1 MTDLF
6 FSYKNVT
13 VTNGIE
19 PVLKDFSFTI
29 ETGQH
34 WTLVGDAASGIPV
47 LLQAMAGKTRVTGGE
62 IISPK
67 NVVLVANNAHFKN
80 RSNTGEFYFQQRFN
94 SSDAGDALSVWEYL
108 AAVKPFRESSTW
120 SLPHTLKRMNLWLLA
135 EKPIIL
141 LSNGETRR
149 LLLAEALIKNPELL
163 LLDNPMAG
171 LDVASR
177 ENFNDLAQDI
187 VASGITL
194 VLSAKADE
202 LPDAITHVAVFENQ
216 QLTDTHTAAE
226 FAQQINDDLSA
237 GIDANLLS
245 PLIADWD
252 VPAFETLVKLEDVT
266 IRYGEK
272 TILDNVNLHVHQGE
286 HWAIKGHNGAGKST
300 LLSLVNGDNPQSYA
314 NKITLF
320 DIKRGSGES
329 IWDIKKHIGFV
340 SAELPRFFPT
350 DQSCAEV
357 IESGLYDTMGLFR
370 KSKPENLR
378 TILEWMDL
386 FGIEAFAWSG
396 FSTAPLSV
404 QRLAVLIRA
413 FIKKPAM
420 LILDESSQGL
430 DAQQVTLVKT
440 IIDHICRTTATT
452 LLYVSH
458 YENEVPTCVTRTLLL
473 EAGRITT
480 PSL

>member
-13 VTNGIE
+13 VTNGADA
-19 PVLKDFSFTI
+19 VLKNFSFTI
-29 ETGQH
+29 NANEH
-34 WTLVGDAASGIPV
+34 WAFVGDAASGIPV

-67 NVVLVANNAHFKN
+67 HTLLVAGTTHFKN
-80 RSNTGEFYFQQRFN
+80 RSNTGDFYYQQRFN
-94 SSDAGDALSVWEYL
+94 SADAGDALSVWEYL
-108 AAVKPFRESSTW
+108 AAVKPFREGAIWT
-120 SLPHTLKRMNLWLLA
+120 LPHTLKRMNLWALA

-163 LLDNPMAG
+163 LLDNPVAG

-177 ENFNDLAQDI
+177 ENFNDLLEDI
-187 VASGITL
+187 AASGIN
-194 VLSAKADE
+194 VVVSVKPDE
-202 LPDAITHVAVFENQ
+202 LPDAITHVAVF
-216 QLTDTHTAAE
+216 DTAALKATYTATD
-226 FAQQINDDLSA
+226 FAQHIYDDITDGL
-237 GIDANLLS
+237 DENLLA
-245 PLIADWD
+245 PLLADWE
-252 VPAFETLVKLEDVT
+252 VPVFKTLVNLEDVT

-272 TILDNVNLHVHQGE
+272 TILDNINLCVHQGE

-350 DQSCAEV
+350 DQSCAEI

-370 KSKPENLR
+370 KSKPDNLR
-378 TILEWMDL
+378 LILEWMDL

-404 QRLAVLIRA
+404 QRLALLIRA
-413 FIKKPAM
+413 FIKKPAL
-420 LILDESSQGL
+420 LILDEPSQGL
-430 DAQQVTLVKT
+430 DAQQETLVKN

-458 YENEVPTCVTRTLLL
+458 YENEVPASVTRTLHL